1 MATLNEAQRKA
12 LLDRGYKTSAFEKLD
27 QAKLDSIVTP
37 EGIFIDARTGKP
49 AEPVGQK
56 PVTPAPAP
64 KAAAPVAPA
73 PAPLP
78 APISAPRVPVPATTV
93 TAPAQPLTPASV
105 PTKPTFAF
113 PKGEDIDVGRTVPNL
128 KGDNLTEL
136 ANKYVASRSKDPY
149 GKVDAELERKARA
162 KAENIL
168 GTKFTPGGEGTPL
181 TSLFMS
187 EAAPSG
193 SAAKDIFEALKP
205 QRIATPTDAYV
216 KKEAEFA
223 ASLEAIA
230 QLQKEYDE
238 EIASPKDAVFDK
250 KYNADLQ
257 ELKKKRDELN
267 TSAVLTNTDF
277 LKRRDDLLDYNNRK
291 AIALSEGKTIP
302 EFAANF
308 KDASI
313 YDKVKAATSEV
324 LGDVVEG
331 LFTSEDPGG
340 TIVETPLAYALRL
353 LSAPVSGGI
362 ALAEAAVTDKTVAEA
377 VPERIKE
384 GMAATG
390 AGVDIAEAAIES
402 AGLPKDSAAA
412 TAARA
417 LGGGAGLI
425 IDFLLPIV
433 PLPPIGQAGKAAILS
448 YKTTSALEPTVS
460 VGRKVALAAQDAA
473 KKAAGDTGRAIPFL
487 ARYVS
492 PEFGNDVVSSAI
504 ARFGFDST
512 NLQSMAD
519 LVKLSDELPKDFARL
534 SPDDKASAIENIWQ
548 TSFKRSAD
556 ETFLDFE
563 QRMSKVG
570 DIYDASTYKG
580 LKRSQPDMLK
590 RATLDAA
597 LTPEQKARIA
607 RGATLASADLSQ
619 AVIRFA
625 LSNDIDIAKI
635 LPEFTPGPEGMSVL
649 LEEVAKRSYGKTISS
664 EPAVLKQYLYSHA
677 VRKLS
682 DTLLSSKVGAAVFP
696 NYARLTR
703 TSFVPA
709 ESAPSII
716 SEYSGLMAPIR
727 DKVVA
732 AIQDGKEA
740 AVLSPEEL
748 RGLID
753 LIAPTS
759 LRALPKE
766 ITEGLEGILDDV
778 LISKGP
784 RGEVFITPGSYN
796 VIAEKVL
803 DAVAS
808 SKPGYKNVFDVSGD
822 MTKLPQSEVFKRKS
836 YLNNV
841 LTPKEVAGGTLE
853 VVLKSGVSKALDN
866 GQGSYSDVLSMEFSE
881 AIGQKWG
888 SIPEDF
894 KSKYRNARAEGLT
907 APEAWSKVMVENYIV
922 EATRTLD
929 ELSAEVAVTTRL
941 EAPGVPVSEAQIG
954 QAVRFNE
961 FAAEIKMANY
971 EQMFDDYLSMM
982 YGGFESMVDAINSTG
997 RTQFLDKMLVAP
1009 FEMRK
1014 LIFVMQQHP
1023 FLKSLKA
1030 EFVKLVLEG
1039 KHPEALIKLRDAH
1052 AIVQGRGINAFI
1064 KSKEELETLFS
1075 QAKRFDTNGVL
1086 DGLPYES
1093 ELFQQG
1099 TRGLFEIY
1107 NYAKESAPMFFVD
1120 DHIKLLSAQYLTRR
1134 QAGIVSEIYRSWS
1147 EVMPD
1152 LLPTGKGI
1160 QDIADNFVSQVAEY
1174 FFRADV
1180 PLYAEVK
1187 KAADSASKDATMSYK
1202 VAEEVAPAER
1212 TILQTALG
1220 EADAAKIEQIV
1231 QETEVAG
1238 GIREATT
1245 APPIPISISRSPS
1258 EFIESLDIS
1267 IDEILEGY
1275 IRGSIAKIPGFAEES
1290 VETAKDIFI
1299 ALVEDNLTLLSSSEA
1314 AARRY
1319 PKTVNK
1325 LELVKEVYNDLLAKA
1340 KAKGIELDRANKKAL
1355 LTYIRGLHSELFFKT
1370 GRPYI
1375 ASFAGSSDYISSIY
1389 PALRQETTPL
1399 FFDTLKTAIRQAAR
1413 SNLDV
1418 VSRGP
1423 LEQVVTLPLTFEE
1436 TGRIKGQ
1443 LLARGGIEEYTK
1455 TMEDMAI
1462 GSPFRK
1468 LDPETAANLSEDIDT
1483 AIEVGLAATE
1493 GLRAASNAGKGYAAN
1508 RYFQVIGEFIGSK
1521 ESLFTD
1527 GTLSKIAKGGVLG
1540 GNLLPNFRYLM
1551 TNFLT
1556 APAIIY
1562 GSIGGAFD
1570 LNIFN
1575 NSVMSSMKALV
1586 GSSGVLDIP
1595 AATIPATRFTPEI
1608 PVTPAIPISS
1618 VAALA
1623 DVRELDIVGLPSFT
1637 KTGAITKPP
1646 KVEVVVTSASGKV
1659 YTNYDI
1665 ARIVGSNSIARS
1677 QASAELTSKV
1687 VQDIVSFSRIE
1698 QAALTSTDVP
1708 KGLASMETGTVKA
1721 LLNDALGLSGRGMN
1735 VYQEIGGM
1743 TDTMFRT
1750 NVLIKALREGRS
1762 EADAIR
1768 LAREA
1773 LFDYGNLSS
1782 IEKKY
1787 ISKLFWFWAF
1797 RRNAYRQVG
1806 KSFLTNPARIKNAYI
1821 ANGYFPEIDR
1831 EYNIATKDYA
1841 ATRPFIYLVNDKANK
1856 QRYGLYG
1863 PSIPQLDATAQLIDY
1878 LSIGLP
1884 LFNSKYTLGEAVI
1897 ATTRNIAEKTG
1908 EMASPAP
1915 QTAIGLYLG
1924 VDIRRE
1930 GQQLGYGIDPRL
1942 MAYITSNDEIFA
1954 TFTSLINVEV
1964 VPPEE
1969 EIPGR
1974 GTYKGRQWRIKK
1986 GDTGSVRNWFAIQQA
2001 MLGIGIQRNLRDY
2014 AAYGAPATG
2023 FITEAPIK
2031 TGEPAPERAQ
2041 LPDVVPIQ
2049 LGGMTELS
2057 SLQNFLYTAG
2067 VVTPIDQPS
2076 LEDVIQFNKRALAQE
2091 FREGTYK

>member
-27 QAKLDSIVTP
+27 QAKLDNIVTP

-64 KAAAPVAPA
+64 KAAAPVIPT

-78 APISAPRVPVPATTV
+78 APIAAPRLPVPATTV
-93 TAPAQPLTPASV
+93 TAPAEPLTAASV

-113 PKGEDIDVGRTVPNL
+113 PKPEDIDVGRNVPNL
-128 KGDNLTEL
+128 KGDNLTTL

-168 GTKFTPGGEGTPL
+168 GTKFTPGGEASPITGF
-181 TSLFMS
+181 FMS

-193 SAAKDIFEALKP
+193 SAAKDIFQSLLP
-205 QRIATPTDAYV
+205 QRIATPTESSA

-238 EIASPKDAVFDK
+238 EIASPKYKVFDK
-250 KYNADLQ
+250 KYNADLE
-257 ELKKKRDELN
+257 ELKKKRADLD

-302 EFAANF
+302 EFKANF
-308 KDASI
+308 KDASV
-313 YDKVKAATSEV
+313 YEKVKAGTTEV
-324 LGDVVEG
+324 LGDIVEG

-362 ALAEAAVTDKTVAEA
+362 ALAEAAVTDKTVAET
-377 VPERIKE
+377 VPKRIKE

-402 AGLPKDSAAA
+402 AGLPKGSAAA

-417 LGGGAGLI
+417 LGGGAGLM

-433 PLPPIGQAGKAAILS
+433 PLPGIAAPTRAGILS
-448 YKTTSALEPTVS
+448 YKTAGALDPTATVS
-460 VGRKVALAAQDAA
+460 KKAYEAASAAA

-487 ARYVS
+487 SRYVS
-492 PEFGNDVVSSAI
+492 PEFGNDVFSSAI
-504 ARFGFDST
+504 ARFGSDQT

-519 LVKLSDELPKDFARL
+519 LIKLSNELPKDFARL

-548 TSFKRSAD
+548 TSLRRSAE

-570 DIYDASTYKG
+570 DIYDTSTYKT
-580 LKRSQPDMLK
+580 LQRSQPDILK

-607 RGATLASADLSQ
+607 RGATLASSELSE
-619 AVIRFA
+619 AVIKFSLA
-625 LSNDIDIAKI
+625 NDIDIAKI
-635 LPEFTPGPEGMSVL
+635 LPEFTPGEEGLNAL
-649 LEEVAKRSYGKTISS
+649 LEEVAKRSYGKTIST

-682 DTLLSSKVGAAVFP
+682 DSLLSSNVGAAVFP

-703 TSFVPA
+703 SSFVPA

-716 SEYSGLMAPIR
+716 SEYSKIISPIR
-727 DKVVA
+727 DKVVS
-732 AIQDGKEA
+732 AIEAGEKA

-766 ITEGLEGILDDV
+766 ITEGLEGILDEV

-784 RGEVFITPGSYN
+784 RGEIFVTPASYN
-796 VIAEKVL
+796 IIAEKVL

-808 SKPGYKNVFDVSGD
+808 AKPGYKNIFDVSGD
-822 MTKLPQSEVFKRKS
+822 TLKLPQSEVFKRKS
-836 YLNNV
+836 YFNNV

-853 VVLKSGVSKALDN
+853 VTLKSGVTKALDN

-881 AIGQKWG
+881 EIGQKWG

-922 EATRTLD
+922 EASKTLD
-929 ELSAEVAVTTRL
+929 EISAEVYVTTKPE
-941 EAPGVPVSEAQIG
+941 EAYAGVSGAQVG
-954 QAVRFNE
+954 QAVRYNTI
-961 FAAEIKMANY
+961 ASEIKMANY

-982 YGGFESMVDAINSTG
+982 YGGFESMVDAINTTG

-1014 LIFVMQQHP
+1014 LIFVMEQHP
-1023 FLKSLKA
+1023 FLKALKS
-1030 EFVKLVLEG
+1030 EFVKLALEG

-1064 KSKEELETLFS
+1064 KSKEDLETLFS
-1075 QAKRFDTNGVL
+1075 EAKRFDTNGVL
-1086 DGLPYES
+1086 SGLR
-1093 ELFQQG
+1093 FQTDTFHQG

-1134 QAGIVSEIYRSWS
+1134 QAGIVSDVYRSWS
-1147 EVMPD
+1147 SVMPD
-1152 LLPTGKGI
+1152 LLPTGKRI
-1160 QDIADNFVSQVAEY
+1160 QEISDNFAVQAGFY
-1174 FFRADV
+1174 FNRADI

-1187 KAADSASKDATMSYK
+1187 KVADQTSKDAAISFTIP
-1202 VAEEVAPAER
+1202 EEVVPPSER
-1212 TILQTALG
+1212 TILQTVLG
-1220 EADAAKIEQIV
+1220 EAEAARVEGIV

-1238 GIREATT
+1238 GIRAAGAEAPSP
-1245 APPIPISISRSPS
+1245 ALASRSVSPS
-1258 EFIESLDIS
+1258 SFVESLDVS
-1267 IDEILEGY
+1267 INDILEGY
-1275 IRGSIAKIPGFAEES
+1275 IRGSITKIPGFAEEA
-1290 VETAKDIFI
+1290 VDTTKDIFV

-1314 AARRY
+1314 VANRY
-1319 PKTVNK
+1319 RTTINN
-1325 LELVKEVYNDLLAKA
+1325 LGLVKEAYLDILKRATSAGIVFD
-1340 KAKGIELDRANKKAL
+1340 KGSKKAL
-1355 LTYIRGLHSELFFKT
+1355 YNYVRELHNELFFKT
-1370 GRPYI
+1370 GKPYI

-1389 PALRQETTPL
+1389 PAIRQETTPL
-1399 FFDTLKTAIRQAAR
+1399 FFDTLKTAIRQAAK

-1418 VSRGP
+1418 VTRGP
-1423 LEQVVTLPLTFEE
+1423 LEQVATIPLTFQE
-1436 TGRIKGQ
+1436 TSRIKGQ
-1443 LLARGGIEEYTK
+1443 LLARGGIEEFTE
-1455 TMEDMAI
+1455 TMESMVI

-1493 GLRAASNAGKGYAAN
+1493 GLRAASNADKGYAAN
-1508 RYFQVIGEFIGSK
+1508 RFFQVIGEVIGSK

-1562 GSIGGAFD
+1562 GSIGD
-1570 LNIFN
+1570 LNLNVFN
-1575 NSVMSSMKALV
+1575 KSVMSSMKALA
-1586 GSSGVLDIP
+1586 GGGIG
-1595 AATIPATRFTPEI
+1595 
-1608 PVTPAIPISS
+1608 
-1618 VAALA
+1618 ALA
-1623 DVRELDIVGLPSFT
+1623 DIRELDVVGLPSFT
-1637 KTGAITKPP
+1637 KTGAFTKPP
-1646 KVEVVVTSASGKV
+1646 KVEVAVTSPSGKV

-1677 QASAELTSKV
+1677 QASAELTKQV
-1687 VQDIVSFSRIE
+1687 VEDVVSFSRIE
-1698 QAALTSTDVP
+1698 QGKVISTDVP
-1708 KGLASMETGTVKA
+1708 KGLASMEAGAVRK
-1721 LLNDALGLSGRGMN
+1721 LLTDALGVGGRSMN

-1750 NVLIKALREGRS
+1750 NVLIKALKEGRS
-1762 EADAIR
+1762 EADAIK

-1773 LFDYGNLSS
+1773 LFDYGNLTSF
-1782 IEKKY
+1782 EKNY
-1787 ISKLFWFWAF
+1787 INKLFWFWTF
-1797 RRNAYRQVG
+1797 RRNSYRQVM
-1806 KSFLTNPARIKNAYI
+1806 KSLLTNPARIKNAYI

-1841 ATRPFIYLVNDKANK
+1841 ATRPFIYLVSDKANK

-1863 PSIPQLDATAQLIDY
+1863 PSIPQLDATSQLIDY
-1878 LSIGLP
+1878 LSLGVP
-1884 LFNSKYTLGEAVI
+1884 LLNTSSSVI
-1897 ATTRNIAEKTG
+1897 EKLTAISSGVAAKTG
-1908 EMASPAP
+1908 EMASPVP
-1915 QTAIGLYLG
+1915 QTLIGLFLG

-1942 MAYITSNDEIFA
+1942 MAYITSNDEMWA
-1954 TFTSLINVEV
+1954 TFSSLVNVEV

-1969 EIPGR
+1969 EIPGK

-1986 GDTGSVRNWFAIQQA
+1986 GDTASVRNWFFIQQA

-2014 AAYGAPATG
+2014 AAYGAPIAG
-2023 FITEAPIK
+2023 AITTAPIQ

-2041 LPDVVPIQ
+2041 LPDVTPIQ
-2049 LGGMTELS
+2049 MGGMTELS
-2057 SLQNFLYTAG
+2057 SLQNFLYTMG
-2067 VVTPIDQPS
+2067 VITPIDQPS
-2076 LEDVIQFNKRALAQE
+2076 LEDVVQFNKRALAQE